1 MNNAGRNKAT
11 EIVAATG
18 ENKKKKSKRWKAGM
32 EKTGDGI
39 RTRLV
44 FKEISKNSCFVILQ

>member
-18 ENKKKKSKRWKAGM
+18 ENKKKKARGGRLGWKKRVM
-32 EKTGDGI
+32 ESELD
-39 RTRLV
+39 
-44 FKEISKNSCFVILQ
+44 